1 MDLDDF
7 FAKKDKKKG
16 KSKKSF
22 VSSELKQL
30 EQPLVKEKEQNKIVE
45 DANEAA
51 NEVFETKSCVK

>member
-22 VSSELKQL
+22 VSSELKVL
-30 EQPLVKEKEQNKIVE
+30 EQPVVKEKEQNKVTE
-45 DANEAA
+45 ESNNETI
-51 NEVFETKSCVK
+51 NDDVF

>member
-22 VSSELKQL
+22 VSSEIKQL
-30 EQPLVKEKEQNKIVE
+30 EQSVVKEKEQNKTVE
-45 DANEAA
+45 ESNNETG
-51 NEVFETKSCVK
+51 NDDVCI

>member
-30 EQPLVKEKEQNKIVE
+30 EQSVVKEKEQNKTVE
-45 DANEAA
+45 ESNT
-51 NEVFETKSCVK
+51 ETGNDDVCIY